1 MLLSDNQ
8 LLILLGR
15 LCFCVPTTHLG
26 DDLMIEVKCRGS
38 QMLILLLEI
47 NVALQL
53 CVSRSAATYTRGL
66 LWLLK
71 NKSHSV
77 FFQLHGVSVN

>member
-47 NVALQL
+47 NSGFATVREP
-53 CVSRSAATYTRGL
+53 VSCNIYTGSSLAA
-66 LWLLK
+66 
-71 NKSHSV
+71 
-77 FFQLHGVSVN
+77 